1 MKFKDLR
8 REPLYKTPFS
18 AAYWKD
24 AASQLFDVRILCAA
38 AILIAM
44 RVALKSVWIPVG
56 PELNI
61 TIGFF
66 VHALGASIFGPVVAI
81 VPAAISDTLGCILF
95 PQGTYFFPF
104 IFVEIA
110 GSLIFALFLWRAKLS
125 ATRIILSRFAVVA
138 VCNFILNPSIMIWYY
153 AWLNNGG
160 TYAFITM
167 PRVIKNL
174 ALFPA
179 EALLLVI
186 FLGAMIPVLI
196 NLHLIPKAQSGD
208 MVIAKK
214 HIILLAVLF
223 VIAVV
228 IVLGYYYMFLPTQP
242 QSGSITEGSLKVTI
256 KSDRAKYDVDDITA
270 ETPIKLTATL
280 KNSGKEDV
288 TTWEGGEQIILVKLI
303 PLNLGET
310 AAEPVAE
317 YTLKGE
323 AGVVSAGESV
333 SVTGEFY
340 WTPEQ
345 LESIYRGDYHAVAQ
359 AVVTIDGEERLIAET
374 LELKVK

>member
-8 REPLYKTPFS
+8 KEPIYKTPFS

-44 RVALKSVWIPVG
+44 RVALKSLWIPVG

-66 VHALGASIFGPVVAI
+66 VNALGASMFGPIVAVI
-81 VPAAISDTLGCILF
+81 AAAISDTLGCVLF
-95 PQGTYFFPF
+95 PSGPYFFPF

-125 ATRIILSRFAVVA
+125 ATRIILSRFSVVA

-160 TYAFITM
+160 TYAFVTV
-167 PRVIKNL
+167 PRVVKNL

-186 FLGAMIPVLI
+186 FLGAMIPVLV

-208 MVIAKK
+208 TVISKK
-214 HIILLAVLF
+214 HFILLAILF
-223 VIAVV
+223 VIALL
-228 IVLGYYYMFLPTQP
+228 IVLGYYFMFLPTQP
-242 QSGSITEGSLKVTI
+242 QSASLTDSGIKVTV
-256 KSDRAKYDVDDITA
+256 KSDRRTYDADDITA

-280 KNSGKEDV
+280 KNNSKTDALMQDGA
-288 TTWEGGEQIILVKLI
+288 EQILLLKLI
-303 PLNLGET
+303 PLGEGET
-310 AAEPVAE
+310 VVLPAELTSKGDLTSVA
-317 YTLKGE
+317 
-323 AGVVSAGESV
+323 AGESV
-333 SVTGEFY
+333 SVTAIYYFDA
-340 WTPEQ
+340 EQ
-345 LESIYRGDYHAVAQ
+345 LEALYRGDYHVLAQ
-359 AVVTIDGEERLIAET
+359 AVVTVDGEGLLVCPT
-374 LELKVK
+374 LNVKLK